1 MYTQSSLLKFVKSL
15 QNKKKT
21 QSGGMNVSWQLGSL
35 LQEKSGFLA
44 SVLGTLM
51 FQLLVVFA
59 MFQIIPE
66 DVETLKKIRSFFLMI
81 ILLQLAIIVVLAFV
95 PMHPMLKFVLFTV
108 FAVLIGITTKV
119 ALQKVPHEV
128 IQTAI
133 LGTIAIFVTFAI
145 VGAVLAGLGIDIGFI
160 GLTLLICLFTLIIV
174 SVVYLFMKQSSVI
187 NKVFAVF
194 SLILFSLYIVY
205 DTNIILQRDY
215 QGDFITASL
224 DYFLDVLNIFMN
236 LIRFSQN

>member
-1 MYTQSSLLKFVKSL
+1 MYAHSSLLKMV
-15 QNKKKT
+15 QKKNKT
-21 QSGGMNVSWQLGSL
+21 QSGGGFNVSWQLGTL
-35 LQEKSGFLA
+35 LRKKSGFLSA
-44 SVLGTLM
+44 VLGTLM

-66 DVETLKKIRSFFLMI
+66 DVETMKKIRSFFLMI
-81 ILLQLAIIVVLAFV
+81 ILFQLGIIVVLAFV
-95 PMHPMLKFVLFTV
+95 PMHPMLKFVMFTL
-108 FAVLIGITTKV
+108 FAVLIGVTTKV

-145 VGAVLAGLGIDIGFI
+145 VGAVLAGLGINIGFI
-160 GLTLLICLFTLIIV
+160 GIALLICLFALIIV

-187 NKVFAVF
+187 NKVLAIF
-194 SLILFSLYIVY
+194 SLLLFSVYIVY

>member
-1 MYTQSSLLKFVKSL
+1 MYAQSSLLKMV
-15 QNKKKT
+15 QKKNKT
-21 QSGGMNVSWQLGSL
+21 QSGGGFNVSWQLGTL
-35 LQEKSGFLA
+35 LREKSGFLSA
-44 SVLGTLM
+44 VLGTLM

-66 DVETLKKIRSFFLMI
+66 DVETMKKIRSFFLMI
-81 ILLQLAIIVVLAFV
+81 ILFQLGIIVILAFV
-95 PMHPMLKFVLFTV
+95 PMHPMLKFVMFTL
-108 FAVLIGITTKV
+108 FAVLIGVTTKV

-128 IQTAI
+128 IQSAI

-145 VGAVLAGLGIDIGFI
+145 VGAVLAGLGINIGFI
-160 GLTLLICLFTLIIV
+160 GIALLICLFALIIV

-187 NKVFAVF
+187 NKVLAIF
-194 SLILFSLYIVY
+194 SLLLFSVYIVY

>member
-1 MYTQSSLLKFVKSL
+1 MYAQSSLLKMV
-15 QNKKKT
+15 QKKNKT
-21 QSGGMNVSWQLGSL
+21 QSGGGFNVSWQLGTL
-35 LQEKSGFLA
+35 LREKSGFLSA
-44 SVLGTLM
+44 VLGTLM

-66 DVETLKKIRSFFLMI
+66 DVETMKKIRSFFLMI
-81 ILLQLAIIVVLAFV
+81 ILFQLGIIVILAFV
-95 PMHPMLKFVLFTV
+95 PMHPMLKFVMFTL
-108 FAVLIGITTKV
+108 FAVLIGVTTKV

-145 VGAVLAGLGIDIGFI
+145 VGAVLAGLGINIGFI
-160 GLTLLICLFTLIIV
+160 GIALLICLFALIIV

-187 NKVFAVF
+187 NKVLAIF
-194 SLILFSLYIVY
+194 SLLLFSVYIVY

>member
-1 MYTQSSLLKFVKSL
+1 M
-15 QNKKKT
+15 
-21 QSGGMNVSWQLGSL
+21 
-35 LQEKSGFLA
+35 
-44 SVLGTLM
+44 
-51 FQLLVVFA
+51 
-59 MFQIIPE
+59 
-66 DVETLKKIRSFFLMI
+66 KKIRSFFFMLVLFQLGI
-81 ILLQLAIIVVLAFV
+81 IIFLAFV
-95 PMHPMLKFVLFTV
+95 PLHPILKFALFTL

-160 GLTLLICLFTLIIV
+160 GVALFALIIV

-187 NKVFAVF
+187 NKVLAIF
-194 SLILFSLYIVY
+194 SLLLFSVYIVY
-205 DTNIILQRDY
+205 DTNIILQREY